1 MGQITVE
8 KNVGGIEG
16 LCVITPAVHGD
27 ARGYFMETYNENDM
41 KEAGIDIKFVQD
53 NQSMSTKGVLRG
65 LHFQK
70 QYPQCKLV
78 RTVRGSVFDV
88 AVDLRL
94 GSETYGKWYGVELTE
109 ENKKQFL
116 IPKGFAHGF
125 LVLSEIAEFCYKCDD
140 FYHPNDEG
148 GMAWNDPEMGIEWP
162 QVKGEYLGNALAE
175 GYELEDGTKLR
186 HAAKDIYSF
195 YECVG
200 LNRNEDIIDTA
211 DINNVLKIGNKII
224 VTGTGGSGKSVMMKH
239 FFLNILETTHYV
251 PVLIELRGLNEYD
264 EKGINLEEYIYE
276 VMGTLKFKI
285 ERKYF
290 EYSLETGCYV
300 ILLDG
305 FDEVKNE
312 ISNSVTNQIVAMSKK
327 YPENHYILSSRPLEE
342 FMGWNQFEELHAM
355 PLSKEQALSLIN
367 KIEYDQIIKDKFY
380 KELDEYLYEK
390 YETFASNPLL
400 LTIMLLTF
408 ESRASIP
415 DKLNDFFEQAFT
427 TLFHTHDATKGGYKR
442 DIRSKLGYEDFK
454 AVFSYFCFKSF
465 FNSDYK
471 FSENKALEYIGAA
484 KQKRII
490 DTYFNSMDYLKDLTN
505 SVCMLIHEGLEFRFS
520 HRSFQEY
527 FAALYTVQLS
537 DSQQKRF
544 LKLWLQDNSYRSTSN
559 YLDML
564 YELQPLRF
572 VKNIISP
579 AIRELQEKFKKN
591 NESEEWLIGYLY
603 EDVRI
608 RKYANGEKR
617 CAVTIKNFYYHDMI
631 IRACSISEL
640 YNNSKQERMQRNK
653 VREEKLI
660 KILEEYHASKP
671 VRFEDIIRRGYTKE
685 MLEALH
691 WVIERYKF
699 AVNYVD
705 MVDKDPLA
713 KKKRF
718 SSMLEEL

>member
-1 MGQITVE
+1 MDNNLDVNKISAE
-8 KNVGGIEG
+8 
-16 LCVITPAVHGD
+16 VITDLAKTTAQTLYQKVRD
-27 ARGYFMETYNENDM
+27 YVTDIQKKEEIDFGYAYENYLKYAKTTHEKM
-41 KEAGIDIKFVQD
+41 K
-53 NQSMSTKGVLRG
+53 TL
-65 LHFQK
+65 LH
-70 QYPQCKLV
+70 
-78 RTVRGSVFDV
+78 
-88 AVDLRL
+88 
-94 GSETYGKWYGVELTE
+94 
-109 ENKKQFL
+109 
-116 IPKGFAHGF
+116 
-125 LVLSEIAEFCYKCDD
+125 
-140 FYHPNDEG
+140 
-148 GMAWNDPEMGIEWP
+148 
-162 QVKGEYLGNALAE
+162 
-175 GYELEDGTKLR
+175 R

-211 DINNVLKIGNKII
+211 DINNVLEIGNKII

-603 EDVRI
+603 EDVGI
-608 RKYANGEKR
+608 RKYTNGEKR

-660 KILEEYHASKP
+660 KILEEEYHASKP

-685 MLEALH
+685 MLEALY

>member
-1 MGQITVE
+1 MDNNLDVNKISAE
-8 KNVGGIEG
+8 
-16 LCVITPAVHGD
+16 VITDLAKTT
-27 ARGYFMETYNENDM
+27 ARTLYQKARDYVTDIQKKEEIDFGYAYENYLKYAKTTHEKM
-41 KEAGIDIKFVQD
+41 K
-53 NQSMSTKGVLRG
+53 TL
-65 LHFQK
+65 L
-70 QYPQCKLV
+70 Y
-78 RTVRGSVFDV
+78 
-88 AVDLRL
+88 
-94 GSETYGKWYGVELTE
+94 
-109 ENKKQFL
+109 
-116 IPKGFAHGF
+116 
-125 LVLSEIAEFCYKCDD
+125 
-140 FYHPNDEG
+140 
-148 GMAWNDPEMGIEWP
+148 
-162 QVKGEYLGNALAE
+162 
-175 GYELEDGTKLR
+175 R

-603 EDVRI
+603 EDVGI
-608 RKYANGEKR
+608 RKYTNGEKR

-653 VREEKLI
+653 VRGEKLI
-660 KILEEYHASKP
+660 KILEEEYHASKP

>member
-1 MGQITVE
+1 MNNNLDVNKISAE
-8 KNVGGIEG
+8 
-16 LCVITPAVHGD
+16 VITDLAKTTAQTLYQKVRD
-27 ARGYFMETYNENDM
+27 YVTDIQKKEEIDFGYAYENYLKYAKTTHEKM
-41 KEAGIDIKFVQD
+41 K
-53 NQSMSTKGVLRG
+53 TL
-65 LHFQK
+65 L
-70 QYPQCKLV
+70 Y
-78 RTVRGSVFDV
+78 
-88 AVDLRL
+88 
-94 GSETYGKWYGVELTE
+94 
-109 ENKKQFL
+109 
-116 IPKGFAHGF
+116 
-125 LVLSEIAEFCYKCDD
+125 
-140 FYHPNDEG
+140 
-148 GMAWNDPEMGIEWP
+148 
-162 QVKGEYLGNALAE
+162 
-175 GYELEDGTKLR
+175 R

-211 DINNVLKIGNKII
+211 DINNVLEIGNKII

-603 EDVRI
+603 EDVGI
-608 RKYANGEKR
+608 RKYTNGEKR

-660 KILEEYHASKP
+660 KILEEEYHASKP
-671 VRFEDIIRRGYTKE
+671 VRFEDIIRRGYVVLVRVQTFGKAPE
-685 MLEALH
+685 RIGFSHARKCSEAIDTTDVLQ
-691 WVIERYKF
+691 I
-699 AVNYVD
+699 D
-705 MVDKDPLA
+705 G
-713 KKKRF
+713 
-718 SSMLEEL
+718 

>member
-1 MGQITVE
+1 MDNNLDVNKISAE
-8 KNVGGIEG
+8 
-16 LCVITPAVHGD
+16 VITDLAKTT
-27 ARGYFMETYNENDM
+27 ARTLNQKARDYVTDIQKKDEIDFGYAYENYLKYAKTTHEKM
-41 KEAGIDIKFVQD
+41 K
-53 NQSMSTKGVLRG
+53 TL
-65 LHFQK
+65 L
-70 QYPQCKLV
+70 Y
-78 RTVRGSVFDV
+78 
-88 AVDLRL
+88 
-94 GSETYGKWYGVELTE
+94 
-109 ENKKQFL
+109 
-116 IPKGFAHGF
+116 
-125 LVLSEIAEFCYKCDD
+125 
-140 FYHPNDEG
+140 
-148 GMAWNDPEMGIEWP
+148 
-162 QVKGEYLGNALAE
+162 
-175 GYELEDGTKLR
+175 R

>member
-1 MGQITVE
+1 MDNNLDVNKISAE
-8 KNVGGIEG
+8 
-16 LCVITPAVHGD
+16 VITDLAKTT
-27 ARGYFMETYNENDM
+27 ARTLYQKARDYVTDIQKKEEIDFGYAYENYLKYAKTTHEKM
-41 KEAGIDIKFVQD
+41 K
-53 NQSMSTKGVLRG
+53 TL
-65 LHFQK
+65 L
-70 QYPQCKLV
+70 Y
-78 RTVRGSVFDV
+78 
-88 AVDLRL
+88 
-94 GSETYGKWYGVELTE
+94 
-109 ENKKQFL
+109 
-116 IPKGFAHGF
+116 
-125 LVLSEIAEFCYKCDD
+125 
-140 FYHPNDEG
+140 
-148 GMAWNDPEMGIEWP
+148 
-162 QVKGEYLGNALAE
+162 
-175 GYELEDGTKLR
+175 R

-471 FSENKALEYIGAA
+471 FSENKELEYIGAA

>member
-1 MGQITVE
+1 MMDNNLDVNKISAE
-8 KNVGGIEG
+8 
-16 LCVITPAVHGD
+16 VITDLAKTT
-27 ARGYFMETYNENDM
+27 ARTLYQKARDYVTDIQKKEEIDFGYAYENYLKYAKTTHEKM
-41 KEAGIDIKFVQD
+41 K
-53 NQSMSTKGVLRG
+53 TL
-65 LHFQK
+65 L
-70 QYPQCKLV
+70 Y
-78 RTVRGSVFDV
+78 
-88 AVDLRL
+88 
-94 GSETYGKWYGVELTE
+94 
-109 ENKKQFL
+109 
-116 IPKGFAHGF
+116 
-125 LVLSEIAEFCYKCDD
+125 
-140 FYHPNDEG
+140 
-148 GMAWNDPEMGIEWP
+148 
-162 QVKGEYLGNALAE
+162 
-175 GYELEDGTKLR
+175 R

>member
-1 MGQITVE
+1 MDNNLDVNKISAE
-8 KNVGGIEG
+8 
-16 LCVITPAVHGD
+16 VITDLAKTTAQTLYQKVRD
-27 ARGYFMETYNENDM
+27 YVTDIQKKEEIDFGYAYENYLKYAKTTHEKM
-41 KEAGIDIKFVQD
+41 K
-53 NQSMSTKGVLRG
+53 TL
-65 LHFQK
+65 L
-70 QYPQCKLV
+70 Y
-78 RTVRGSVFDV
+78 
-88 AVDLRL
+88 
-94 GSETYGKWYGVELTE
+94 
-109 ENKKQFL
+109 
-116 IPKGFAHGF
+116 
-125 LVLSEIAEFCYKCDD
+125 
-140 FYHPNDEG
+140 
-148 GMAWNDPEMGIEWP
+148 
-162 QVKGEYLGNALAE
+162 
-175 GYELEDGTKLR
+175 R

-211 DINNVLKIGNKII
+211 DINNVLEIGNKII

-603 EDVRI
+603 EDVGI
-608 RKYANGEKR
+608 RKYTNGEKR

-631 IRACSISEL
+631 IRACSISGL

-660 KILEEYHASKP
+660 KILEEEYHASKP

-685 MLEALH
+685 MLEALY

>member
-1 MGQITVE
+1 MDNNLDVNKISAE
-8 KNVGGIEG
+8 
-16 LCVITPAVHGD
+16 VITDLAKTT
-27 ARGYFMETYNENDM
+27 ARTLYQKARDYVTDIQKKEEIDFGYAYENYLKYAKTTHEKM
-41 KEAGIDIKFVQD
+41 K
-53 NQSMSTKGVLRG
+53 TL
-65 LHFQK
+65 L
-70 QYPQCKLV
+70 Y
-78 RTVRGSVFDV
+78 
-88 AVDLRL
+88 
-94 GSETYGKWYGVELTE
+94 
-109 ENKKQFL
+109 
-116 IPKGFAHGF
+116 
-125 LVLSEIAEFCYKCDD
+125 
-140 FYHPNDEG
+140 
-148 GMAWNDPEMGIEWP
+148 
-162 QVKGEYLGNALAE
+162 
-175 GYELEDGTKLR
+175 R

-251 PVLIELRGLNEYD
+251 PVLIELRDLNEYD

-564 YELQPLRF
+564 YELQTLRF

-603 EDVRI
+603 EDVGI

-653 VREEKLI
+653 VRGEKLI

>member
-1 MGQITVE
+1 MDNNLDVNKISAE
-8 KNVGGIEG
+8 
-16 LCVITPAVHGD
+16 VITDLAKTT
-27 ARGYFMETYNENDM
+27 ARTLYQKARDYVTDIQKKEEIDFGYAYENYLKYAKTTHEKM
-41 KEAGIDIKFVQD
+41 K
-53 NQSMSTKGVLRG
+53 TL
-65 LHFQK
+65 L
-70 QYPQCKLV
+70 Y
-78 RTVRGSVFDV
+78 
-88 AVDLRL
+88 
-94 GSETYGKWYGVELTE
+94 
-109 ENKKQFL
+109 
-116 IPKGFAHGF
+116 
-125 LVLSEIAEFCYKCDD
+125 
-140 FYHPNDEG
+140 
-148 GMAWNDPEMGIEWP
+148 
-162 QVKGEYLGNALAE
+162 
-175 GYELEDGTKLR
+175 R

-603 EDVRI
+603 EDVGI
-608 RKYANGEKR
+608 RKYTNGEKR

-653 VREEKLI
+653 VRGEKLI
-660 KILEEYHASKP
+660 KILEEEYHASKP

-699 AVNYVD
+699 VVNYVD

>member
-1 MGQITVE
+1 MMNNNLDVNKISAE
-8 KNVGGIEG
+8 
-16 LCVITPAVHGD
+16 VITDLAKITAQTLYQKVRD
-27 ARGYFMETYNENDM
+27 YVTDIQKKEEIDFGYAYENYLKYAKTTHEKM
-41 KEAGIDIKFVQD
+41 K
-53 NQSMSTKGVLRG
+53 TL
-65 LHFQK
+65 L
-70 QYPQCKLV
+70 Y
-78 RTVRGSVFDV
+78 
-88 AVDLRL
+88 
-94 GSETYGKWYGVELTE
+94 
-109 ENKKQFL
+109 
-116 IPKGFAHGF
+116 
-125 LVLSEIAEFCYKCDD
+125 
-140 FYHPNDEG
+140 
-148 GMAWNDPEMGIEWP
+148 
-162 QVKGEYLGNALAE
+162 
-175 GYELEDGTKLR
+175 R

-211 DINNVLKIGNKII
+211 DINNVLEIGNKII

-603 EDVRI
+603 EDVGI
-608 RKYANGEKR
+608 RKYTNGEKR

-660 KILEEYHASKP
+660 KILEEEYHASKP

-685 MLEALH
+685 MLEALY